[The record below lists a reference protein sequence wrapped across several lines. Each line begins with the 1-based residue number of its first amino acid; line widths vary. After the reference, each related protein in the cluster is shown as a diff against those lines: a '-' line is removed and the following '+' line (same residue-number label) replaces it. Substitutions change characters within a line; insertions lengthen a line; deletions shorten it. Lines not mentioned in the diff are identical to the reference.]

1 MTFLASVV
9 RVLIASPSDVSE
21 QRDAAEAVMLRWNA
35 EHAEA
40 NGILLMPVRWEQ
52 AATAESGDR
61 PQSIVNRQIVDDSD
75 VLVGIFWTRLGTH
88 TGVATSGSVEEL
100 ERFQAAGKPVALFF
114 SDQPVVPDSL
124 DAAQWSALKEFK
136 VQQQSRGLIARF
148 SDSADFAQKLAPALT
163 RIVRERFGVP
173 DAVATTLSPSP
184 KAHVTASMH
193 RLGSDRV
200 VLLVNDGSGEAQQ
213 VRLRTEASEGHSA
226 WQILHGDEPIN
237 YLAAGQTMQLHPRL
251 TLASAPRVDCFVT
264 WTNLDG
270 SEGSSRNTLTM

>member
-136 VQQQSRGLIARF
+136 VCLLYTSRC
-148 SDSADFAQKLAPALT
+148 
-163 RIVRERFGVP
+163 V
-173 DAVATTLSPSP
+173 
-184 KAHVTASMH
+184 
-193 RLGSDRV
+193 
-200 VLLVNDGSGEAQQ
+200 
-213 VRLRTEASEGHSA
+213 
-226 WQILHGDEPIN
+226 
-237 YLAAGQTMQLHPRL
+237 
-251 TLASAPRVDCFVT
+251 
-264 WTNLDG
+264 
-270 SEGSSRNTLTM
+270 